1 MVHVKLEK
9 EWTDSAGTTHS
20 AGESVDVD
28 AATLAEL
35 QEKGIV
41 SDGNEWAGPTAS
53 PETAVDNWA
62 GPTAP
67 PKDDTDWAGPTG
79 TKP

>member
-1 MVHVKLEK
+1 MVHVKLDK
-9 EWTDSAGTTHS
+9 AWTDDDGTTHS
-20 AGESVDVD
+20 AGETVDVD

-41 SDGNEWAGPTAS
+41 GDGNEWAGPTAS
-53 PETAVDNWA
+53 PDAWA

-67 PKDDTDWAGPTG
+67 PKDDEDWAGPTG
-79 TKP
+79 GTP

>member
-1 MVHVKLEK
+1 MVHVKLDK

-35 QEKGIV
+35 QEKGV
-41 SDGNEWAGPTAS
+41 VTDGNEWAGPTAS
-53 PETAVDNWA
+53 PD
-62 GPTAP
+62 
-67 PKDDTDWAGPTG
+67 
-79 TKP
+79 

>member
-1 MVHVKLEK
+1 MVQAKLEK
-9 EWTDSAGTTHS
+9 AWTDDSGKTYS

-41 SDGNEWAGPTAS
+41 TSWAGPTS
-53 PETAVDNWA
+53 TQPTDKWA
-62 GPTAP
+62 GPTTSQP
-67 PKDDTDWAGPTG
+67 
-79 TKP
+79 

>member
-1 MVHVKLEK
+1 MVHVKLAK
-9 EWTDSAGTTHS
+9 AWTDGSGTTHS

-41 SDGNEWAGPTAS
+41 KSWAGPTS
-53 PETAVDNWA
+53 SQPTSQWA
-62 GPTAP
+62 GPTD
-67 PKDDTDWAGPTG
+67 KTD
-79 TKP
+79 

>member
-1 MVHVKLEK
+1 MVHVKLDK

-28 AATLAEL
+28 AATLADL

-41 SDGNEWAGPTAS
+41 SDAK
-53 PETAVDNWA
+53 NWA
-62 GPTAP
+62 GPTG
-67 PKDDTDWAGPTG
+67 PKPSDPQNWAGPTSSQ
-79 TKP
+79 P

>member
-1 MVHVKLEK
+1 MVQARLEK
-9 EWTDSAGTTHS
+9 AWTDDSGKTYS
-20 AGESVDVD
+20 AGESVDLD

-41 SDGNEWAGPTAS
+41 KS
-53 PETAVDNWA
+53 WA

-67 PKDDTDWAGPTG
+67 PSDTKKWAGPTTSG
-79 TKP
+79 E